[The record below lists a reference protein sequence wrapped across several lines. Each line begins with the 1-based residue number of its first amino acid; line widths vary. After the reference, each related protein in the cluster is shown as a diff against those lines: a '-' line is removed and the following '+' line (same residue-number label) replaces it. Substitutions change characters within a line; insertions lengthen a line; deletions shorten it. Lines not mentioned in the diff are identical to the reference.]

1 MLKNQVEVVS
11 IKGPDGCG
19 VGASAK
25 PWAERS
31 LDMGAQAKLCGWSEG
46 KVRASPISQ
55 WTWHCNVILHIYIPE
70 SLSLVGRHLQ
80 SHQKWAPSITDHV
93 LVQKVSRGMAVMF
106 YYDSE

>member
-1 MLKNQVEVVS
+1 MEVVS

-25 PWAERS
+25 PLAERS

-55 WTWHCNVILHIYIPE
+55 WTSHCNVILHIYIPE

-80 SHQKWAPSITDHV
+80 SHQKWAPSIHEHV
-93 LVQKVSRGMAVMF
+93 LVQKVSHGMAVMF